1 MIVDFGFSSALTNY
15 RLLSNTITPR
25 PIAWVSSI
33 NSNGVVNLAPFSFF
47 GVVNS
52 TPPIFSLC
60 FSLKSD
66 GTPKDT
72 LQNLRDTKR
81 VSISLVMVDWLEKVE
96 QSASEIEP
104 NRSEAS
110 VFDIELESI
119 ECAYP
124 PLPKG
129 VKVAYFC
136 DLREILN
143 LSVANTTALIEA
155 KKCFV
160 DDEIYKDDLCFLP
173 PHLGRV
179 GKYYLQAKEVIDPKI
194 KE

>member
-1 MIVDFGFSSALTNY
+1 MIVDFDFSSALANY

-33 NSNGVVNLAPFSFF
+33 NANGVVNLAPFSFF

-52 TPPIFSLC
+52 TPPIFAIC

-72 LQNLRDTKR
+72 LQNLQSSKCAT
-81 VSISLVMVDWLEKVE
+81 ISLVMVDFLEKLE
-96 QSASEIEP
+96 QSASEIESHK
-104 NRSEAS
+104 SEAS
-110 VFDIELESI
+110 VFGIELESLDSH
-119 ECAYP
+119 YP
-124 PLPKG
+124 PVAKG

-136 DLREILN
+136 ELREILT
-143 LSVANTTALIEA
+143 LSPNNKTALLQA

-160 DDEIYKDDLCFLP
+160 DDEIYKDDLRFLP

-194 KE
+194 KG